1 MAGKLW
7 NKCYSNVTKHM
18 RLCKSYTSAAPNC
31 KAAVSGCRMR
41 GLSSVRCIIMQY
53 RPRLCAF
60 VSRMIT
66 ERLVLALC
74 GSFGVEPLNSKRL
87 SHSWKGGSRIIRVFE
102 TRGGLVSRTL
112 LVFFSFFLPFFS
124 LSAVA
129 LIRLT
134 SLHIAPFNHRGST
147 RSMAFDRRGELPYY
161 DRK

>member
-1 MAGKLW
+1 MAGKLL

-31 KAAVSGCRMR
+31 KAAVSGCRTR
-41 GLSSVRCIIMQY
+41 GLSSARCIIMQY
-53 RPRLCAF
+53 RPRPCAF

-102 TRGGLVSRTL
+102 TRGGLVANFARL
-112 LVFFSFFLPFFS
+112 SFFLSFP
-124 LSAVA
+124 

-134 SLHIAPFNHRGST
+134 FLHIAPFNHRGST
-147 RSMAFDRRGELPYY
+147 RSMAFYWRGELPYY